1 MVSMSVP
8 LGFSIFAILL
18 GLILGSFGNV
28 LIYRLPKEKSIGGRS
43 YCPHCKRTLGIID
56 LIPVVSFVLLRAR
69 CRTCRKPI
77 SWQYPLVEL
86 SSGFLF
92 LYALQADLVA
102 APSFAV
108 GVLSAL
114 LLGLCLWLLLLIA
127 LTDAKTALIPDALNI
142 PFLVFSLLHGYI
154 NGLDLITP
162 AVIGSGF
169 FAAQWVISRGRWV
182 GTGDIV
188 LAAGIGAFLGSVPL
202 LLLALWIAYVSG
214 AIVAVILLIHKKKTM
229 QSRLAFGPF
238 LVGGACVAFVWGEQ
252 IVRLVG
258 L

>member
-1 MVSMSVP
+1 MPLSSRGPGRSSGGAVARLPAAPHYCCRSFSL
-8 LGFSIFAILL
+8 LGFC
-18 GLILGSFGNV
+18 
-28 LIYRLPKEKSIGGRS
+28 LPPPQSHR
-43 YCPHCKRTLGIID
+43 Y
-56 LIPVVSFVLLRAR
+56 A
-69 CRTCRKPI
+69 
-77 SWQYPLVEL
+77 Y
-86 SSGFLF
+86 SG
-92 LYALQADLVA
+92 
-102 APSFAV
+102 P
-108 GVLSAL
+108 LSAL